1 MMIDCCRG
9 VVDWLD
15 SDSMGKIRA
24 IVKDIINRIIKI
36 LGLVEDSMSSDI
48 QTGETTN
55 GEKAPVVM
63 YTTAWCPDCWR
74 AKQVM
79 NSMQVKYQEID
90 ITNDEEATELVIRLN
105 NGNQSVPTI
114 VFADGSVM
122 TEPPTHLLVQKLQS
136 LQ

>member
-1 MMIDCCRG
+1 
-9 VVDWLD
+9 
-15 SDSMGKIRA
+15 MGKIHS
-24 IVKDIINRIIKI
+24 IVDVIIKM
-36 LGLVEDSMSSDI
+36 LGIVEDSMSSDV
-48 QTGETTN
+48 TTETTTGY

-105 NGNQSVPTI
+105 NGNQSVPTL
-114 VFADGSVM
+114 VFADGTVM
-122 TEPPTHLLVQKLQS
+122 TEPPTHLLMQKLQS